1 MTLYKP
7 HHRAPEVMPH
17 PADLALQGIAGAG
30 WYGAAHET
38 IKEYAATHGHDVQR
52 VADILAITSPRQT
65 VARNVQLAHAY
76 LTDRSVAGVMRGIRA
91 ALEHYEETGEIR
103 GPKTGAFS
111 RALTGSPDAVVID
124 VWMYRALGYDWPSM
138 TPTRYAMA
146 CDAVRA
152 LAATV
157 KDPDTDRTLTPAETQ
172 AAVWC
177 GVRLVHRCTT
187 HAPLVMEA

>member
-1 MTLYKP
+1 
-7 HHRAPEVMPH
+7 MP
-17 PADLALQGIAGAG
+17 PQ
-30 WYGAAHET
+30 E
-38 IKEYAATHGHDVQR
+38 
-52 VADILAITSPRQT
+52 T

-76 LTDRSVAGVMRGIRA
+76 LTDRSVKGVMRGIQA
-91 ALEHYEETGEIR
+91 ALEHYELTGEIR
-103 GPKTGAFS
+103 GPKTGAFA

-124 VWMYRALGYDWPSM
+124 VWMYRALGYNWRSM

-152 LAATV
+152 LASTLRY
-157 KDPDTDRTLTPAETQ
+157 PDGTTLTPAETQ

>member
-7 HHRAPEVMPH
+7 HHRAPAVMPH

-30 WYGAAHET
+30 WYDAAHET
-38 IKEYAATHGHDVQR
+38 IKAYAAAHGHDVQR

-76 LTDRSVAGVMRGIRA
+76 LTDRSVRGVMKGIRA
-91 ALEHYEETGEIR
+91 ALDHYEQTGEIR
-103 GPKTGAFS
+103 GPKTGAFA

-138 TPTRYAMA
+138 TPTRYRQA
-146 CDAVRA
+146 CDAVRS
-152 LAATV
+152 LAATLRY
-157 KDPDTDRTLTPAETQ
+157 PDGTTLTPAETQ